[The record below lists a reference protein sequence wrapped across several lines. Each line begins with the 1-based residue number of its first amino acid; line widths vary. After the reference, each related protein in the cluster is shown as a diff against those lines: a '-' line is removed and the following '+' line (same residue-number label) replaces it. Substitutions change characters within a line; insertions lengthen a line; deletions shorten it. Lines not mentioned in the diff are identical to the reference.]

1 MKKYS
6 FILIAA
12 CAMGLAA
19 CSVTPELII
28 TPEAETITFSATI
41 DLPAATRATL
51 NDHAIEWAAG
61 DVIGVAND
69 QNDEI
74 EACAVTPDGVDPTKC
89 TFTATAVGGATT
101 YYAICIGDNITGITF
116 DHTTATFGGLSNS
129 QTDFGKGS
137 IAGAHLSMAG
147 KSTDKASIS
156 FSPCLALVKLRMDA
170 ESVAAKYAGGYSGVR
185 GMNIIIRHS
194 GSRVIVAG
202 NYTVNLSGE
211 MSVAYVDDASK
222 KDYLQLNEGSSLMS
236 AGTDYY
242 MSVIPAG
249 AVETFNIQ
257 FFGFNAEES
266 ATWSDI
272 YPMTL
277 SSATSMEP
285 GDMFN
290 FGTLN
295 PVGLQKARDAFVP
308 AITIDG
314 DMADWASVDMYPLD
328 GEKDAFPG
336 DGERV
341 LAWKVKSDAQ
351 NIYVYFKLSESQ
363 CQSRGTWSG
372 YLPIGFDT
380 DNNAE
385 TGEDGS
391 YGMGAGFEARAI
403 AFPLSNSSGSAVTF
417 FAPASPCG
425 DNNIK
430 CPISGSSLGGFI
442 TAGCL
447 DGKGSAFVEVR
458 IPREKIGSPATSSTI
473 RMRVAMSS
481 TASAAQTYV
490 LE

>member
-74 EACAVTPDGVDPTKC
+74 EACAVTPDGLDPTKC

-116 DHTTATFGGLSNS
+116 NHSTATFGGLSNS

-185 GMNIIIRHS
+185 GVNIIIKHS
-194 GSRVIVAG
+194 GSRIYSAG
-202 NYTVNLSGE
+202 NYTVDLSGE
-211 MSVAYVDDASK
+211 MSVAYVNDASK
-222 KDYLQLNEGSSLMS
+222 KDFLQINEGSSLMT

-249 AVETFNIQ
+249 TVETYQVQ
-257 FFGFNAEES
+257 FFGFDAEENAS
-266 ATWSDI
+266 WADI

-277 SSATSMEP
+277 TSATSMDA

-308 AITIDG
+308 AISIDG
-314 DMADWASVDMYPLD
+314 DMSDWASVDMYPLD

-336 DGERV
+336 DGDRV
-341 LAWKVKSDAQ
+341 LAWKVKSDSKY
-351 NIYVYFKLSESQ
+351 IYVYFKLSEAQ

-385 TGEDGS
+385 TGADAS
-391 YGMGAGFEARAI
+391 YGMGGGFEARSI
-403 AFPLSNSSGSAVTF
+403 VFPLSNSGGSAVTF
-417 FAPASPCG
+417 FDSGSPCSSN
-425 DNNIK
+425 DVK
-430 CPISGSSLGGFI
+430 CPIGGDSLGKPI

-447 DGKGSAFVEVR
+447 DGAGSAYVEVR
-458 IPREKIGSPATSSTI
+458 IPRDKIGSPATSSTI

-490 LE
+490 ME